1 MILFG
6 IATRPFIVQ
15 AGLTIEQDDSA
26 PCRSLFYAID
36 FQDDECIIPLDDI
49 IEYMEEKDLVF
60 KEW

>member
-1 MILFG
+1 MSNPL
-6 IATRPFIVQ
+6 
-15 AGLTIEQDDSA
+15 
-26 PCRSLFYAID
+26 YAID